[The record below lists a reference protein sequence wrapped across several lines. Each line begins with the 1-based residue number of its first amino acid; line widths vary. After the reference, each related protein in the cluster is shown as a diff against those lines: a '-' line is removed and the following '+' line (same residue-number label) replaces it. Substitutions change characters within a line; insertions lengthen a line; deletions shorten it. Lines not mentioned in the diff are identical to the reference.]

1 MSVGELRYHHN
12 LVFPSSFGDPLYLSN
27 FTARHF
33 KPLLQRAGLPKTI
46 RLYDPGHT
54 SATLLL
60 AANVHAKIVSERV
73 GHSTITVPLD
83 TYSHVLPTMQR
94 GAAQTLGVVLSR
106 DVATP

>member
-1 MSVGELRYHHN
+1 LSVGELRYHHN
-12 LVFPSSFGDPLYLSN
+12 LVFPSSFGGPLYLSN
-27 FTARHF
+27 FTARYF